1 VRRRIC
7 SLAVIVVVALGAGA
21 CGGGG
26 KRPKLAKAQPAVPA
40 TTTTTAIPVHLVATV
55 KPELKTINIYPD
67 PAAPTP
73 TAHLSNPT
81 GYNAPRV
88 FLVAQQQQPDWL
100 LVELP
105 TRPNGSTGWVK
116 ASDVTLAQNLWRMR
130 VDLVTHTLTVWNG
143 ADVVH
148 TESVAVGKPA
158 TPTPTGD
165 FYIAENLTVPKFQ
178 YAAYGP
184 FAFGLSA
191 HSNVYTSFGG
201 GDGQVGLHGTGDPSS
216 IGKATSNGCIRISNE
231 GITKLIK
238 IVPPGTPIEI
248 A

>member
-7 SLAVIVVVALGAGA
+7 SLAVIVVVALSGGA

-26 KRPKLAKAQPAVPA
+26 TKQKLARAKPAVPA
-40 TTTTTAIPVHLVATV
+40 TTTTTAVPVYLVATV
-55 KPELKTINIYPD
+55 RPDLKSIGVYAD
-67 PAAPTP
+67 PSAPAP
-73 TAHLSNPT
+73 AQQLSKLT
-81 GYNAPRV
+81 RYNAPRV
-88 FLVAQQQQPDWL
+88 FLVAQQQPDWL
-100 LVELP
+100 LVNLP
-105 TRPNGSTGWVK
+105 TRPNGSTGWIK
-116 ASDVTLAQNLWRMR
+116 TSDVTLAQDGWRMR
-130 VDLVTHTLTVWNG
+130 VDLAAHTLTVWNG

-158 TPTPTGD
+158 TPTPTGN

-184 FAFGLSA
+184 YAFGLSA
-191 HSNVYTSFGG
+191 HSNVYTTFGS
-201 GDGQVGLHGTGDPSS
+201 GDGQIGLHGTGEPSS

-231 GITKLIK
+231 GITQLIK
-238 IVPPGTPIEI
+238 MIPPGTPIEI